1 MILHNTSSIVIEKE
15 ASIRTK
21 SFSKF
26 LLIKRADKPE
36 KGYWAVPGGHVEKG
50 ETQYEA
56 AKREAK
62 EEVGN
67 IKIIMKKP
75 AYIFVHDI
83 DLGHRHKAH
92 VFLGKVSGRIKAGT
106 DAKKLGWFTLNQMK
120 NMNLTHYTKKI
131 FNRLFSN
138 KIKDKS

>member
-1 MILHNTSSIVIEKE
+1 MILHDTAAIVIEKE

-36 KGYWAVPGGHVEKG
+36 KGYWAVPGGHVDKG
-50 ETQYEA
+50 ETPYEA

-67 IKIIMKKP
+67 IKIISKKP
-75 AYIFVHDI
+75 VYIFMHDI
-83 DLGHRHKAH
+83 DIGHRHKAH
-92 VFLGKVSGRIKAGT
+92 VFLGKVSGRLRASS
-106 DAKKLGWFTLNQMK
+106 DAKKLGWFTINQMK
-120 NMNLTHYTKKI
+120 RMNLTHYTKKI
-131 FNRLFSN
+131 FNRLYY
-138 KIKDKS
+138 KKL